1 MKLTYSLINNEN
13 NSRQQQLNKSH
24 ASQKSSSSI
33 SSKMELISRFKCLVD
48 DSFGKL
54 VSREANI
61 YRLRVDASDL
71 LKSFNNNN
79 NNNNDGKK
87 IYL

>member
-1 MKLTYSLINNEN
+1 M
-13 NSRQQQLNKSH
+13 SRQQQQLNKSH
-24 ASQKSSSSI
+24 TFHQKSSS

-79 NNNNDGKK
+79 NNNDGKRE
-87 IYL
+87 YL